1 MLRKI
6 VILTVII
13 AHVVCSQA
21 QQVKFGVHVDPF
33 IGFMDSNEEKLVVG
47 AAVNG
52 GVEFGVDI
60 EYRFGYSGTAAFTF
74 GVDFAVNRGGSLL
87 YKYGG
92 ELFGD
97 IELNESEL
105 FDNLTG
111 TVSLETAMLTGGATN
126 TNVDLAAFTKVNYSI
141 NYIEIPLGLKLRTE
155 ELGGSYIR
163 AFFHIPL
170 VKIMVPVSASAKIF
184 SPDTGADNYVKDN
197 GTLNNIPYSVSES
210 DESSKISN
218 AWKAVTPLQIGV
230 GLGAGVEFAP
240 TDPDGLR
247 LYAGVYYMTGVLDAT
262 DGFKGANTTLRKDNS
277 ATVSSK
283 NPRNAQHNISI
294 RIGVIF

>member
-6 VILTVII
+6 AILTVLV
-13 AHVVCSQA
+13 AQVVFSNA

-33 IGFMDSNEEKLVVG
+33 IGFMDSNEEKLVLG
-47 AAVNG
+47 SDVNG

-60 EYRFGYSGTAAFTF
+60 EYRFGMSGTAALTF

-97 IELNESEL
+97 VELDESEL

-111 TVSLETAMLTGGATN
+111 TISLETAMLTGASN
-126 TNVDLAAFTKVNYSI
+126 TDVNLAAFSKVNYSI
-141 NYIEIPLGLKLRTE
+141 NYVEIPLGLKLRTE

-170 VKIMVPVSASAKIF
+170 IKIMVPVSASAKIF
-184 SPDTGADNYVKDN
+184 SPVAGADGYVKDLN
-197 GTLNNIPYSVSES
+197 GYSVPES
-210 DESSKISN
+210 LEYSKISN
-218 AWKAVTPLQIGV
+218 AWKVVTPLQIGV
-230 GLGAGVEFAP
+230 GLGAGVEFTP
-240 TDPDGLR
+240 TNPDGLR

-262 DGFKGANTTLRKDNS
+262 DGFNGANTTLRKVNT
-277 ATVSSK
+277 ATNSSK
-283 NPRNAQHNISI
+283 NPRNAQHNIAI
-294 RIGVIF
+294 RLGVIF